1 MDVVLVTVYVVVVII
16 VVVVVVAA
24 LVIVI
29 VVVALVIVVVSSS
42 ISSSTSTFNVIQQ
55 VKFNMITIN
64 SENYILN
71 MSSHLTN
78 IIRCN
83 VLLNQKSTFYPQ
95 HKYYL

>member
-1 MDVVLVTVYVVVVII
+1 MDVVLVTVYVVVVI
-16 VVVVVVAA
+16 
-24 LVIVI
+24 
-29 VVVALVIVVVSSS
+29 VVVALVIVVSSS

-83 VLLNQKSTFYPQ
+83 VLLNQKSTFYS
-95 HKYYL
+95 